1 MEINIKLNG
10 IRNKNLETLKNSV
23 DSDITTF
30 LQEWYDPKDHVI
42 GHTSGSTGTP
52 KEIRLLKKDMLASA
66 RLTNEF
72 FNICPSSNL
81 LLCLSPNYIAGK
93 MMIVRTI
100 LSGANLVTVKPSS
113 SPLQNIEEDIDF
125 AAMVPM
131 QVITSLSSPETATK
145 LAHIKQIIIGGA
157 AVSPTLEQQLQQ
169 IPTACYGTYGMTET
183 VSHIALRQINGGKR
197 SPYYFALGKVTFE
210 KDERECL
217 IIHAPHLQQQT
228 FVTND
233 IIQLTDATHFEW
245 LGRQRD

>member
-1 MEINIKLNG
+1 
-10 IRNKNLETLKNSV
+10 
-23 DSDITTF
+23 
-30 LQEWYDPKDHVI
+30 
-42 GHTSGSTGTP
+42 
-52 KEIRLLKKDMLASA
+52 
-66 RLTNEF
+66 
-72 FNICPSSNL
+72 
-81 LLCLSPNYIAGK
+81 
-93 MMIVRTI
+93 MIVRTI

-197 SPYYFALGKVTFE
+197 SRHV
-210 KDERECL
+210 
-217 IIHAPHLQQQT
+217 
-228 FVTND
+228 
-233 IIQLTDATHFEW
+233 
-245 LGRQRD
+245 

>member
-1 MEINIKLNG
+1 
-10 IRNKNLETLKNSV
+10 
-23 DSDITTF
+23 
-30 LQEWYDPKDHVI
+30 
-42 GHTSGSTGTP
+42 
-52 KEIRLLKKDMLASA
+52 
-66 RLTNEF
+66 
-72 FNICPSSNL
+72 
-81 LLCLSPNYIAGK
+81 
-93 MMIVRTI
+93 MIVRTI

-245 LGRQRD
+245 LGRHDNVIISRKDRISRRAPHPPTLLHHIRTRFPFGTKSRLGHRIRILERNRMPKTT